1 MRCRM
6 RAYSPHFIVM
16 LSLLDKDMHVVT
28 QRKRIQG
35 RRLENHR
42 EAREFLLRRSSRRQ
56 RRTASRNDLASFVK
70 CTRAPDAHVCPKR
83 QCRAMREYD
92 GHASML
98 PWRPCRFLLKS
109 CRTHIK
115 DVRRQHRMFISV
127 SESMIANA
135 SNPWLLPIHGCQCFQ
150 SMDRIDVRD
159 GARCRPTH
167 SPWVMPRALAS
178 TGLIHSCWRA
188 TIENARSRPSTKT
201 ARQVEPSK
209 PGPSKSEPSSPEPSS
224 PEPSNPESS
233 SPEPSRPRNHLNT
246 SPVSSP
252 RMGRVSPQ
260 SRTF

>member
-16 LSLLDKDMHVVT
+16 SSLLDKDMHVVT

-56 RRTASRNDLASFVK
+56 RRTASRNDLASSVK

-109 CRTHIK
+109 CRTHMK

-188 TIENARSRPSTKT
+188 TIKNARSRPSTKT

-209 PGPSKSEPSSPEPSS
+209 PGPSKSEPS
-224 PEPSNPESS
+224 NPESS
-233 SPEPSRPRNHLNT
+233 SPEPSKPRNHLNT
-246 SPVSSP
+246 SPASAP
-252 RMGRVSPQ
+252 QMGRASPQ

>member
-16 LSLLDKDMHVVT
+16 SSLLDKDMHVVT

-83 QCRAMREYD
+83 QCGAMREYD

-109 CRTHIK
+109 CRTHMK

-201 ARQVEPSK
+201 ARQVEPPK
-209 PGPSKSEPSSPEPSS
+209 PEPSNPEPSS
-224 PEPSNPESS
+224 PESS
-233 SPEPSRPRNHLNT
+233 SPEPSKPRNRLNT
-246 SPVSSP
+246 SSASSP
-252 RMGRVSPQ
+252 RMERASPQ
-260 SRTF
+260 SQTF

>member
-1 MRCRM
+1 M
-6 RAYSPHFIVM
+6 AASNPW
-16 LSLLDKDMHVVT
+16 LLPIHGCF
-28 QRKRIQG
+28 Q
-35 RRLENHR
+35 
-42 EAREFLLRRSSRRQ
+42 
-56 RRTASRNDLASFVK
+56 
-70 CTRAPDAHVCPKR
+70 
-83 QCRAMREYD
+83 
-92 GHASML
+92 SM
-98 PWRPCRFLLKS
+98 
-109 CRTHIK
+109 
-115 DVRRQHRMFISV
+115 V
-127 SESMIANA
+127 A

-233 SPEPSRPRNHLNT
+233 NPESSNPESSSPEPSRPRNHLNRNRST
-246 SPVSSP
+246 PRAARPSSCV
-252 RMGRVSPQ
+252 RTARSSRSPQ
-260 SRTF
+260 GPFPRL